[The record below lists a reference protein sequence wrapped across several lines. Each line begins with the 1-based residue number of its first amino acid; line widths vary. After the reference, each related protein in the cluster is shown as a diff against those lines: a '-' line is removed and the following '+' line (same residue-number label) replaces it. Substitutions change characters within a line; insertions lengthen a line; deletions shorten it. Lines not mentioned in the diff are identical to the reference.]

1 MAEGKLMSRSKSKD
15 KPESV
20 EDVWEKAFGDMC
32 SGLDKFGRYEILNLL
47 VANSH
52 RDRVVNELLAT
63 YPGVVAT
70 GKFLS
75 NFRTVKVTKRL
86 FKKLQRQ
93 HCIL

>member
-1 MAEGKLMSRSKSKD
+1 MKGDKSKEN
-15 KPESV
+15 KPDRV

-52 RDRVVNELLAT
+52 RDRVVNDLLAT
-63 YPGVVAT
+63 YPAVVAT

-75 NFRTVKVTKRL
+75 NFRFTVKVSKRL
-86 FKKLQRQ
+86 YKKLQREG
-93 HCIL
+93 CII

>member
-1 MAEGKLMSRSKSKD
+1 MKGNKSKEN

-20 EDVWEKAFGDMC
+20 ESVWEKAFGDMC
-32 SGLDKFGRYEILNLL
+32 TGLDKYGCYEILTLL
-47 VANSH
+47 VTNSH
-52 RDRVVNELLAT
+52 RDRVVHELLAT

-75 NFRTVKVTKRL
+75 NFRYNVKVSKRL
-86 FKKLQRQ
+86 FKKLQRE

>member
-1 MAEGKLMSRSKSKD
+1 MSRSKSKD
-15 KPESV
+15 DNPESV

-52 RDRVVNELLAT
+52 RDRVVNDLLVT
-63 YPGVVAT
+63 YPSVVAT
-70 GKFLS
+70 GNFLS
-75 NFRTVKVTKRL
+75 NFRFTVKVSKRL

-93 HCIL
+93 HYIL

>member
-1 MAEGKLMSRSKSKD
+1 MSGNKSKD
-15 KPESV
+15 DKPDSV

-32 SGLDKFGRYEILNLL
+32 AGLDKYGRYEILTLL

-52 RDRVVNELLAT
+52 RDTVVNDLLAT
-63 YPGVVAT
+63 YPSVVAT

-75 NFRTVKVTKRL
+75 NFRFTVKVSKRL
-86 FKKLQRQ
+86 FKKLERE

>member
-1 MAEGKLMSRSKSKD
+1 MKGNKSKDD

-20 EDVWEKAFGDMC
+20 ESVWEKAFGDMC
-32 SGLDKFGRYEILNLL
+32 TGLDKYGCYEILTLL
-47 VANSH
+47 VTNSH
-52 RDRVVNELLAT
+52 RDRVVHELLAT

-75 NFRTVKVTKRL
+75 NFRYNVKVSKRL
-86 FKKLQRQ
+86 FKKLQRE

>member
-1 MAEGKLMSRSKSKD
+1 MKANKLKEN

-20 EDVWEKAFGDMC
+20 ESVWEKAFGDMC
-32 SGLDKFGRYEILNLL
+32 AGLDKYGRYEILNLL

-52 RDRVVNELLAT
+52 RDRVVNDLLAT

-75 NFRTVKVTKRL
+75 NFRFTVKVSKRL
-86 FKKLQRQ
+86 FKKLQRE

>member
-1 MAEGKLMSRSKSKD
+1 MSRSKPKGE
-15 KPESV
+15 PHSV

-32 SGLDKFGRYEILNLL
+32 AGLDKYGPDEILTLL
-47 VANSH
+47 VTNSH

-75 NFRTVKVTKRL
+75 SFRYNVKVSKRL
-86 FKKLQRQ
+86 FKKFQRE

>member
-1 MAEGKLMSRSKSKD
+1 MKANKSKEHKLKD

-20 EDVWEKAFGDMC
+20 EDLWEKAFGDMC

-52 RDRVVNELLAT
+52 RDRVVNDLLAT
-63 YPGVVAT
+63 YPSVVAT
-70 GKFLS
+70 GNFLS
-75 NFRTVKVTKRL
+75 NFRFTVKVSKRL

-93 HCIL
+93 HYIL

>member
-1 MAEGKLMSRSKSKD
+1 MKGDKSKEN

-52 RDRVVNELLAT
+52 RDRVVNDLLAT
-63 YPGVVAT
+63 YPAVVAT

-75 NFRTVKVTKRL
+75 SFRFTVKVSKRL
-86 FKKLQRQ
+86 YKKLQRE